1 MVNFS
6 VKHFYGIS
14 DFGENIQDEWIIV
27 AFLFELT
34 KSITGLVARIVDSDG
49 EFLLIEA
56 ADHLPKWANPDTC
69 ENKVYIYNGSVHLVQ
84 NSPSNNENEI
94 TVSDALIKLRKNSK
108 LYKVSTDV
116 EKCILERIENYP
128 KNISDD
134 MHKAIVYVPIG
145 VAVLLKNKPLLI
157 AQAIRAFCERDLKDL
172 KACRAMKYFPPE
184 NRVYTQIL
192 ISKCLYAM
200 LVHNNFTPDRR
211 TGWNLPLQ
219 SDKKYKSHI
228 LGIKISCGFEILAS
242 QNDDNLDMDKK
253 WLKYHQNL
261 LNTGY
266 YQNLLEGSKDYNK
279 LLENAQEFYIKNC
292 KNSNSRGKEILSLLK
307 SNTGNTDDFKE
318 FNSDSSCLENDDS
331 WLNISSEDLNKM
343 LNSRYGVNVFYSGEK
358 ITDSSS
364 LTAEITNFLGKTSA
378 IDGVETFESSNT
390 LEKTVSKTKLKETV
404 EVLNGGDIENNSK
417 RKGDVDFN
425 ADAFQSHVQNLLDL
439 IIPEDNWD
447 SNSEMSDYED
457 EASDEQINGMGNE
470 KSGFQK
476 YVDQMDAELA
486 KTTIGESF
494 EVNSNAETSFD
505 DVESFK
511 PVNINRNTLKNIAE
525 SYQSQLGEPGPT
537 SALLHSIGVG
547 INLEKTSE
555 L

>member
-1 MVNFS
+1 M
-6 VKHFYGIS
+6 
-14 DFGENIQDEWIIV
+14 
-27 AFLFELT
+27 FELT
-34 KSITGLVARIVDSDG
+34 KSVNGIVARIVDSDG

-69 ENKVYIYNGSVHLVQ
+69 ENKVYISNGSVHLVQ
-84 NSPSNNENEI
+84 NSPSNNHNEI
-94 TVSDALIKLRKNSK
+94 SVYDALLKLRKNPK
-108 LYKVSTDV
+108 LYKVSAEV
-116 EKCILERIENYP
+116 EKCIQERIENYP
-128 KNISDD
+128 KNVSED

-145 VAVLLKNKPLLI
+145 VAVLLKNRPLLI
-157 AQAIRAFCERDLKDL
+157 AHAIRAFCDRDHLKDL

-200 LVHNNFTPDRR
+200 LVHNNFTPSKL

-219 SDKKYKSHI
+219 SDKKYKSHM

-242 QNDDNLDMDKK
+242 QNDENLEMDKK

-266 YQNLLEGSKDYNK
+266 FQNLLEGSRDYNR
-279 LLENAQEFYIKNC
+279 LLENAKEFYIQNC
-292 KNSNSRGKEILSLLK
+292 KCSSSKGKEILSLLK
-307 SNTGNTDDFKE
+307 SHTATNTDDFKE
-318 FNSDSSCLENDDS
+318 LNSESCCLENDDS
-331 WLNISSEDLNKM
+331 WLNISSEDLNTM
-343 LNSRYGVNVFYSGEK
+343 LNSRYGVNIFYSGGK

-364 LTAEITNFLGKTSA
+364 LTTEITNFLGKTSA
-378 IDGVETFESSNT
+378 LDGVETFESSNT
-390 LEKTVSKTKLKETV
+390 LEKTVSKNGYKETI
-404 EVLNGGDIENNSK
+404 EVINGGDIENNSK
-417 RKGDVDFN
+417 KCDVDFN
-425 ADAFQSHVQNLLDL
+425 VDVFQSHVQNLLDL

-470 KSGFQK
+470 KSGFQQ

-494 EVNSNAETSFD
+494 ELNSNGEAAFD

-525 SYQSQLGEPGPT
+525 SYQSQLGTPGPG

-555 L
+555 V

>member
-1 MVNFS
+1 M
-6 VKHFYGIS
+6 Y
-14 DFGENIQDEWIIV
+14 D
-27 AFLFELT
+27 LT
-34 KSITGLVARIVDSDG
+34 KSVTGLVARIFDSDG

-56 ADHLPKWANPDTC
+56 ADQLPKWANPDTC
-69 ENKVYIYNGSVHLVQ
+69 ENKVYIMNGSVHLVQ
-84 NSPSNNENEI
+84 NSPSNNQNEI
-94 TVSDALIKLRKNSK
+94 SVYDALLKLRKNPK
-108 LYKVSTDV
+108 LYKVSTEV
-116 EKCILERIENYP
+116 EKCIQDRIENYP
-128 KNISDD
+128 KNISED

-145 VAVLLKNKPLLI
+145 VAVLLKKKPLLI
-157 AQAIRAFCERDLKDL
+157 SQAIRAFCERDHLKDL

-200 LVHNNFTPDRR
+200 LVHNNFTPSKL
-211 TGWNLPLQ
+211 TGWNLPKQ

-242 QNDDNLDMDKK
+242 KNDENLEMDKK
-253 WLKYHQNL
+253 WLRYHQNL

-266 YQNLLEGSKDYNK
+266 FQNLLEGSKDYNR

-292 KNSNSRGKEILSLLK
+292 KSSSSQGKEIISLLK
-307 SNTGNTDDFKE
+307 SHTASTDDFKE

-343 LNSRYGVNVFYSGEK
+343 LNSRYGVNIFYSGEK
-358 ITDSSS
+358 ATDSSS
-364 LTAEITNFLGKTSA
+364 FTTEITNFLGKTSA
-378 IDGVETFESSNT
+378 LDGVETFESSNT
-390 LEKTVSKTKLKETV
+390 LEKIVSKNRYKETI
-404 EVLNGGDIENNSK
+404 EVINGGDIENNPK
-417 RKGDVDFN
+417 RSSDVDFN

-470 KSGFQK
+470 KAGFQQ

-494 EVNSNAETSFD
+494 ELNSNCEVAFD

-525 SYQSQLGEPGPT
+525 SYQSQLGMPGPG
-537 SALLHSIGVG
+537 SAFLHSIGVG

-555 L
+555 V

>member
-1 MVNFS
+1 M
-6 VKHFYGIS
+6 
-14 DFGENIQDEWIIV
+14 
-27 AFLFELT
+27 
-34 KSITGLVARIVDSDG
+34 
-49 EFLLIEA
+49 
-56 ADHLPKWANPDTC
+56 
-69 ENKVYIYNGSVHLVQ
+69 
-84 NSPSNNENEI
+84 
-94 TVSDALIKLRKNSK
+94 
-108 LYKVSTDV
+108 YKVSDEV
-116 EKCILERIENYP
+116 EKCIQERIENYP
-128 KNISDD
+128 KNISED

-157 AQAIRAFCERDLKDL
+157 AQAIRAFCERDLNDL
-172 KACRAMKYFPPE
+172 KSCRAMKYFPPE
-184 NRVYTQIL
+184 NRVYTEIL
-192 ISKCLYAM
+192 LSKCLYAM

-219 SDKKYKSHI
+219 SDKHYKSHI
-228 LGIKISCGFEILAS
+228 LGIKISCGFEILTS
-242 QNDDNLDMDKK
+242 QNDENLEMDKK

-266 YQNLLEGSKDYNK
+266 FQNLLEGSKDYNK
-279 LLENAQEFYIKNC
+279 LLESAQEFYIKNC

-307 SNTGNTDDFKE
+307 TYPASIDDFKE
-318 FNSDSSCLENDDS
+318 SDSSCLETDDS
-331 WLNISSEDLNKM
+331 WLDISSEDLNKL

-358 ITDSSS
+358 TTDSSL

-378 IDGVETFESSNT
+378 LDGVETFESSKT
-390 LEKTVSKTKLKETV
+390 LEKIVSKKKCKETI
-404 EVLNGGDIENNSK
+404 EVLNG
-417 RKGDVDFN
+417 GDVDFN

-457 EASDEQINGMGNE
+457 EASDEQINGMGDE
-470 KSGFQK
+470 KTGFQQ
-476 YVDQMDAELA
+476 YVDQMDAELS

-494 EVNSNAETSFD
+494 ELNTNAECSFD

-547 INLEKTSE
+547 INIEKTSE
-555 L
+555 V